1 MPVYYWIDKESYA
14 YREGEAI
21 IPLDA
26 PSLIMPTRS
35 SAERLY
41 LEMRANGMLKPPEV
55 DKNIKNTKMTC
66 PFCNYNF
73 AENVKK
79 KGENVALCPHCG
91 ASSTK
96 FLHGT
101 PRGWSFS
108 GNKKKK
114 KKSTGHLW
122 FEMAAEPGRFVRFN
136 EQDAGVQ
143 LEPGAVIP
151 IERNIKNPEPEL
163 MQDTEEQPRDRA
175 LRGWCADNKGRST
188 AGLMAADIARLLAL
202 SLVNYDGVQNTW
214 VVK

>member
-14 YREGEAI
+14 CREGEAI

-35 SAERLY
+35 SAERLF

-73 AENVKK
+73 VVNVNK
-79 KGENVALCPHCG
+79 KGENVVLCPHCG

-114 KKSTGHLW
+114 KKSIGPMW
-122 FEMAAEPGRFVRFN
+122 FDAVTEPARFVRWN
-136 EQDAGVQ
+136 GPDAGVN

-175 LRGWCADNKGRST
+175 LRGWCADNKGRPT
-188 AGLMAADIARLLAL
+188 LGLLVSDITRMVAL
-202 SLVNYDGVQNTW
+202 SLVHYDGVLKCW